1 MESPYLSNCT
11 ATVFLQATEPS
22 DEQKLMKTIQTAML
36 DEQLH
41 RVEAEVA
48 MRIRTLFGHC
58 PELAGFA
65 VLDLAAVWDLAG
77 LPHDNDPSDE
87 KPTLIVT
94 EVGFSAI
101 VGQDEI
107 EKVYALIGTAIS
119 DVVSEQPEAFE
130 LLRGRTF
137 ARTLH

>member
-1 MESPYLSNCT
+1 
-11 ATVFLQATEPS
+11 
-22 DEQKLMKTIQTAML
+22 MKVIQTAML
-36 DEQLH
+36 DAHLH

-48 MRIRTLFGHC
+48 MQIRTLFGRC

-65 VLDLAAVWDLAG
+65 VQDLDADRFLVG
-77 LPHDNDPSDE
+77 LSHDNDRSDE
-87 KPTLIVT
+87 KPRLLVT
-94 EVGFSAI
+94 DIGFSAT
-101 VGQDEI
+101 VSRE
-107 EKVYALIGTAIS
+107 ELEEVYTLIGTAIS